1 MGYAQSPS
9 FECVYQWRWE
19 QEEKL
24 IRKQSQN
31 PNKENLTLNKES
43 LKKFISHYQ
52 RITEHSLETL
62 PQKMHQ
68 LYELDEKRQII
79 SQSQPNN
86 YSL

>member
-1 MGYAQSPS
+1 MTPLFSLIDYWVMLKAPS

-19 QEEKL
+19 QERKL

-62 PQKMHQ
+62 PQNAST
-68 LYELDEKRQII
+68 I
-79 SQSQPNN
+79 
-86 YSL
+86 